1 MIGSKPEDT
10 QSGKHF
16 TVFHTAAEEGAKSDE
31 EHCAAEG
38 GHMSSERG
46 RIVHAPG
53 SAMPY
58 KVILT
63 HDAGDDSER
72 AFATMREAES
82 FIQRN
87 TPVPAAR
94 RTTYDRSASEVQAS
108 STHTESNVRDEAIL
122 ARLKVIDRRLRE
134 ISIEQ
139 AASVLAQGL
148 NSAGI
153 DEKERL
159 RLVAETERILDEIDG
174 KNDG

>member
-16 TVFHTAAEEGAKSDE
+16 TVFHSAAEEGAKSDE
-31 EHCAAEG
+31 EQCAAEG
-38 GHMSSERG
+38 GHMSSESG

-53 SAMPY
+53 SELPY

-63 HDAGDDSER
+63 HDDGDDSER

-108 STHTESNVRDEAIL
+108 SSHADNNVHNEDIR
-122 ARLKVIDRRLRE
+122 ARLKVIEQRLRE
-134 ISIEQ
+134 ISVEE
-139 AASVLAQGL
+139 AAYVMGEGL
-148 NSAGI
+148 TSAGI
-153 DEKERL
+153 DVQERL